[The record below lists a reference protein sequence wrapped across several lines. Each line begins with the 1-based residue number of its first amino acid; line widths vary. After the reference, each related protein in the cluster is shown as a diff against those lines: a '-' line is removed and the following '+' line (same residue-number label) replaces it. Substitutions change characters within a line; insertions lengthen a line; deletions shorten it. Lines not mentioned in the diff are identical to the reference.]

1 MNPDDLQKL
10 MKRILVWIPE
20 SNPIRKEVVN
30 IIEQI
35 KNSREKLP
43 PVEIVKTSESSN
55 DEIIIYDTQDVIKQ
69 S

>member
-10 MKRILVWIPE
+10 MNRILVWLPE

-30 IIEQI
+30 IIEQV

-43 PVEIVKTSESSN
+43 PVDIVKISEVS
-55 DEIIIYDTQDVIKQ
+55 DDKIVIYDTQEEIKQ

>member
-10 MKRILVWIPE
+10 MNRILVWLPE

-30 IIEQI
+30 IIEQF
-35 KNSREKLP
+35 KNSKEKLP

-55 DEIIIYDTQDVIKQ
+55 DEIIIYDTQDVIKE